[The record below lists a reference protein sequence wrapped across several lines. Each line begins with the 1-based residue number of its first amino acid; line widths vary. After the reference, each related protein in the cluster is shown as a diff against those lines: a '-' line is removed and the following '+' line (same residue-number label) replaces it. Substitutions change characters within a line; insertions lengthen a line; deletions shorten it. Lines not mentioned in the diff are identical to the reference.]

1 MSNYFTE
8 EELSCSCCGENLFDE
23 VALAKFN
30 AIREECGFPL
40 PVTSAYRCVEHPIEA
55 RKIEQGRPRGA
66 HTYGKALDL
75 AVTGERALK
84 LIEVSLRH
92 GAKRI
97 GVNQKGNGRFIHVD
111 FCDELPNPAL
121 WSY

>member
-1 MSNYFTE
+1 MARLRVESAPEFVV
-8 EELSCSCCGENLFDE
+8 FDE
-23 VALAKFN
+23 AALAKFN

>member
-1 MSNYFTE
+1 MKNYFTE
-8 EELSCSCCGENLFDE
+8 EELSCSCCGKNLFDE
-23 VALAKFN
+23 AALAKFN

-97 GVNQKGNGRFIHVD
+97 GVNQKGSGQFIHVD
-111 FCDELPNPAL
+111 FCDELPSPAL